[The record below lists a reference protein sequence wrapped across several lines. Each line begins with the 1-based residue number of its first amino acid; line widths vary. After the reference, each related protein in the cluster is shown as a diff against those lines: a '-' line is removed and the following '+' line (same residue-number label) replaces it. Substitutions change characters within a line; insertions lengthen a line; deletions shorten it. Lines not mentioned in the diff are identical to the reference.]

1 MAKVA
6 KKPSESGTDV
16 ALVVGRSED
25 GRSYGVLRQRNDEI
39 QVGTLRALEEGRPIH
54 GELVKL
60 RPRPDSPLF
69 DVETEHASPTHEEAS
84 GPAKVTTPAYRA
96 GWDSIWSEKSGSRA
110 LN

>member
-1 MAKVA
+1 MAKA
-6 KKPSESGTDV
+6 ADNGNGTDV
-16 ALVVGRSED
+16 ALVYGRSED
-25 GRSYGVLRQRNDEI
+25 GKSYGVLRRRDDEI
-39 QVGTLRALEEGRPIH
+39 QVGTLRSLEQGKPIH

-60 RPRPDSPLF
+60 RPREDSPLF
-69 DVETEHASPTHEEAS
+69 DVETQHGAPIRGETS